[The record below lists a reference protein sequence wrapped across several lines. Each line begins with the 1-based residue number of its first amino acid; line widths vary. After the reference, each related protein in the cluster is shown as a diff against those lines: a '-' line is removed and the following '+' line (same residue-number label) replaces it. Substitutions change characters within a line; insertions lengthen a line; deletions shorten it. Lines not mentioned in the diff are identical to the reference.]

1 MGYLLKKLSN
11 EPTNYIYTDSSQYN
25 TQNYYPISPVMGFSF
40 DNSIDKGSSVKFTT
54 LETTLELNRGD
65 FIQIYHHLNE
75 EQPVAVFQL
84 TAYRHKYVGN
94 NDYYYECEGESYHS
108 LFANGIVLK
117 LKFGRVKFKDLC
129 IKIAQEIKKQHPAFS
144 DTGIYIDDIDY
155 EFTDF
160 TTKTSAD
167 KILKY
172 LYNRG
177 FILYY
182 DNFLQLHA
190 SSLTLA
196 EQEYTLLEQIDIN
209 KYKINTLDN
218 VNINSKFYYKNSG
231 VMFKVLD
238 IDSINN
244 IITIDY
250 ENGLDLTIPVI
261 RSSKYII
268 DLDAISPSNMIA
280 CEQELYWEYEDA
292 PYSNFIITADGVTS
306 DIELTQ
312 EFVSDGNLEQP
323 FVLNA
328 QPGDIITTIVEL
340 DKQEPFELDEAPLTG
355 TDLIELGR
363 LKINYDINSNFST
376 NYRNWKQAV
385 NGTGGVTFGGSF
397 YIEQTT
403 GNLAL
408 LGIKQSKSDPV
419 SSWIGG
425 FVVKDT
431 QLGLVVNGQTNYTDY
446 FLQPTLESD
455 ITNIIVTDIL
465 VASNTGYEVGG
476 TVYFSVNG
484 ENVNFA
490 TITQLVG
497 NNIVRID
504 KTIAFETG
512 MELKQINTYIL
523 KWTYYDNNI
532 IFFVERGG
540 DNRFKNLGRFAVS
553 FNQLMYLQ
561 VYANQKH
568 KASIDFLS
576 ATENLNIK
584 IIYENKLGATR
595 ALDVAYEEASSVLR
609 SEVKIYSEDG
619 KYKFMIDDVNEDLS
633 NIDNDLYII
642 TGINAP
648 GNYQLYDAV
657 GLVEG
662 MRILIKKQSTYITYV
677 NIDNKVIYTSD
688 ALVDIQINDSFF
700 VTEIFPSQ
708 NEKII
713 ATYRALEKAS
723 IKLCSDSFSGDC
735 GLSIANTTKY
745 VSISIPKNTD
755 YELFRALAEA
765 EVAKSCKRQLTGTMT
780 LIFSCDGSIE
790 RKMQYLPYAGDI
802 IKFYSANN
810 KKIFNN
816 QESII
821 TAVSLSPLGDEGLLE
836 SKIQI
841 GTVKDNV
848 YLLSLIMPDT
858 SELIDDTIPD
868 DDLLCTIKEYVHTSI
883 TSIDFENVASFSH
896 RNGRYRQNINGLL
909 NKTLNEPVFTIY
921 DGIQLKN
928 INGLARCW
936 INGLR

>member
-1 MGYLLKKLSN
+1 LKI
-11 EPTNYIYTDSSQYN
+11 E
-25 TQNYYPISPVMGFSF
+25 
-40 DNSIDKGSSVKFTT
+40 
-54 LETTLELNRGD
+54 D

-363 LKINYDINSNFST
+363 LKINYDILNKSN
-376 NYRNWKQAV
+376 
-385 NGTGGVTFGGSF
+385 
-397 YIEQTT
+397 
-403 GNLAL
+403 
-408 LGIKQSKSDPV
+408 
-419 SSWIGG
+419 
-425 FVVKDT
+425 
-431 QLGLVVNGQTNYTDY
+431 
-446 FLQPTLESD
+446 
-455 ITNIIVTDIL
+455 
-465 VASNTGYEVGG
+465 
-476 TVYFSVNG
+476 
-484 ENVNFA
+484 
-490 TITQLVG
+490 
-497 NNIVRID
+497 
-504 KTIAFETG
+504 
-512 MELKQINTYIL
+512 
-523 KWTYYDNNI
+523 
-532 IFFVERGG
+532 
-540 DNRFKNLGRFAVS
+540 
-553 FNQLMYLQ
+553 
-561 VYANQKH
+561 
-568 KASIDFLS
+568 
-576 ATENLNIK
+576 
-584 IIYENKLGATR
+584 
-595 ALDVAYEEASSVLR
+595 
-609 SEVKIYSEDG
+609 
-619 KYKFMIDDVNEDLS
+619 LS
-633 NIDNDLYII
+633 NLKH
-642 TGINAP
+642 
-648 GNYQLYDAV
+648 Q
-657 GLVEG
+657 
-662 MRILIKKQSTYITYV
+662 ILI
-677 NIDNKVIYTSD
+677 
-688 ALVDIQINDSFF
+688 L
-700 VTEIFPSQ
+700 
-708 NEKII
+708 
-713 ATYRALEKAS
+713 
-723 IKLCSDSFSGDC
+723 
-735 GLSIANTTKY
+735 
-745 VSISIPKNTD
+745 
-755 YELFRALAEA
+755 
-765 EVAKSCKRQLTGTMT
+765 
-780 LIFSCDGSIE
+780 
-790 RKMQYLPYAGDI
+790 
-802 IKFYSANN
+802 
-810 KKIFNN
+810 
-816 QESII
+816 
-821 TAVSLSPLGDEGLLE
+821 
-836 SKIQI
+836 
-841 GTVKDNV
+841 
-848 YLLSLIMPDT
+848 
-858 SELIDDTIPD
+858 
-868 DDLLCTIKEYVHTSI
+868 
-883 TSIDFENVASFSH
+883 
-896 RNGRYRQNINGLL
+896 
-909 NKTLNEPVFTIY
+909 
-921 DGIQLKN
+921 
-928 INGLARCW
+928 
-936 INGLR
+936 